1 MVAVMT
7 TSWVEKFCKT
17 ITISSHSEPIG
28 RMVAARKLSMK
39 SSGRLG
45 LGKREGRI
53 SMGKRVF
60 EKNRS
65 GKSGFFISCRTL
77 YL

>member
-1 MVAVMT
+1 
-7 TSWVEKFCKT
+7 
-17 ITISSHSEPIG
+17 
-28 RMVAARKLSMK
+28 MVAARKLSMK

-45 LGKREGRI
+45 LGKRAGRI